1 MKPPTNP
8 SAWAHGFSLV
18 EVTVAIGIFA
28 FVAIGILGL
37 LPAALR
43 LRAESAQETRAAMIA
58 EEMLGAVVS
67 APSLTN
73 ILVRQGPGLNDAGEY
88 NPPLNLTLD
97 ANTYVYG
104 YPSQTTIPNWRYR
117 NNPDSVWTDGTT
129 EGAENSITTLARISS
144 TDAGPKLRRIM
155 VEVRSPAT
163 LPLRSSRPTTF
174 STLVYAP

>member
-1 MKPPTNP
+1 MKL
-8 SAWAHGFSLV
+8 SAASRGFSLV

-58 EEMLGAVVS
+58 EEIFGAVTS
-67 APSLTN
+67 APNLTN
-73 ILVRQGPGLNDAGEY
+73 ILIRQGPGLNDPGEY
-88 NPPLNLTLD
+88 NPAVNLTSD

-117 NNPDSVWTDGTT
+117 ENPDTAWNDGTT
-129 EGAENSITTLARISS
+129 EGAQNSITTLARLSS
-144 TDAGPKLRRIM
+144 TGAGPNLRRIM

-163 LPLRSSRPTTF
+163 LPLQSSRPTAF

>member
-1 MKPPTNP
+1 MTIPEHK
-8 SAWAHGFSLV
+8 AGRERGFSLV

-58 EEMLGAVVS
+58 EEMLGAVTS
-67 APSLTN
+67 GSSLTN
-73 ILVRQGPGLNDAGEY
+73 ILIRQGPGLNDAGEY
-88 NPPLNLTLD
+88 KPPLNLTLD
-97 ANTYVYG
+97 ANTYVFG

-117 NNPDSVWTDGTT
+117 DNPDSVWNNGTT
-129 EGAENSITTLARISS
+129 EGAGNSITTLARISS
-144 TDAGPKLRRIM
+144 TTAGPKMRRVM

-163 LPLRSSRPTTF
+163 LPLKSSRPTTF